1 MRGFGIIVLIA
12 GVIWLIVAAGS
23 DVSVATGS
31 GGRVNNIGLMAERS
45 NQTMIGGFVAL
56 AGLLMVLFGGR
67 KSVTSAGE
75 LVASQR
81 DSRPC
86 PFCAELINQAA
97 ILCKHC
103 GSSVEPAPP
112 QPITHGWTIRIPC
125 RPQDIEATK
134 AAVTH
139 LGHPM
144 LPPDGAVLVLGFYES
159 EHDAKVVQKSL
170 KDRNR
175 IHGDLYLPQIS

>member
-1 MRGFGIIVLIA
+1 MRGLGIIVLIA

-23 DVSVATGS
+23 DVSVATVS

-56 AGLLMVLFGGR
+56 AGLLMILFGGR
-67 KSVTSAGE
+67 RGVASADE
-75 LVASQR
+75 LMLSQR
-81 DSRPC
+81 DARAC
-86 PFCAELINQAA
+86 PFCAEPINQAA

-103 GSSVEPAPP
+103 GSSIEPVPP
-112 QPITHGWTIRIPC
+112 QPVTHGWTIRIPC
-125 RPQDIEATK
+125 RPQDVEATK
-134 AAVTH
+134 AAVNH

-144 LPPDGAVLVLGFYES
+144 LPPDGAVLILGFYEI
-159 EHDAKVVQKSL
+159 EHDAKAVQKSL
-170 KDRNR
+170 RDRNR